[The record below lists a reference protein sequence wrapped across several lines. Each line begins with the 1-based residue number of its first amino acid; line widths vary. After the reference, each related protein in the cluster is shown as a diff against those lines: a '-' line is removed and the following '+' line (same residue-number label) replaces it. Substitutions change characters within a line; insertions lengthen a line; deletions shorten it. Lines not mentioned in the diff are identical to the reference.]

1 MSKDF
6 PYRLYLVVGE
16 KDCHHHPI
24 EYVVEEAIK
33 GGVDMVQLREKDK
46 NFKDFVKTAQKIK
59 KITDQYKIP
68 FIINDHVKVTI
79 EVEVDG
85 IHVGQND
92 VEPSVLKNIL
102 KKKQWIGYSIED
114 LSELNSSEI
123 KYVHY
128 IAASPIFDT
137 PTKTDTNAAW
147 GIDELK
153 LLREKTSLPIVAIGG
168 MNADNAKEIIE
179 AGADCIAV
187 VSAISHAKDPQQ
199 AAKTLKN
206 IIEVSCKK

>member
-6 PYRLYLVVGE
+6 PYRLYFVVGE
-16 KDCHHHPI
+16 KDCLHHPL

-33 GGVDMVQLREKDK
+33 GGVDIVQLREKDK
-46 NFKDFVKTAQKIK
+46 NFKEFVKTAQKIK

-79 EVEVDG
+79 EVEADG

-92 VEPSVLKNIL
+92 VEPSILKNIL
-102 KKKQWIGYSIED
+102 KKRQLIGYSIED
-114 LSELNSSEI
+114 LSELNSTEV

-147 GIDELK
+147 GIDGLK
-153 LLREKTSLPIVAIGG
+153 QLREKTSLPIVAIGG
-168 MNADNAKEIIE
+168 INIENAKEILE
-179 AGADCIAV
+179 AGTDAIAV

-199 AAKTLKN
+199 AAQNLKK
-206 IIEVSCKK
+206 IIAATCKK